1 MANRR
6 LGLFAAI
13 GILAIATIVPQLV
26 SGGPSEPAGIPS
38 TDVLVR
44 VVQPQAEPSSSPAG
58 QTGQS
63 GGSSGAPR
71 TPAASTGSLK
81 INATN
86 SSKHANA
93 EGGEAD
99 FDVNGSGPAP
109 ESSGSN
115 NQGTLEV
122 EVFTERATTAKPAA
136 SISGGPCP
144 KATTCD
150 RYQLRRA
157 RLPSTSSG
165 RVDIPYK
172 FNDEGR
178 RKLRAPAGLLESAFR
193 SSAQEWT
200 RWNSNLNFVHQ
211 GTTTAKF
218 AAEGPDGGCDDGINV
233 VTWHRFDPSVIAAVA
248 VCTDNSG
255 RVVRDVDLAM
265 NVTQHWEDVSGEP
278 DSRHSFDIRSIVT
291 HELGHWL
298 SFADTYGAADGKQTM
313 FGQADHG
320 ETSKRTLALGDVVG
334 VQTAY
339 PCGTG
344 DSCPR
349 TGIKND

>member
-1 MANRR
+1 MAHRR
-6 LGLFAAI
+6 LGILAAV
-13 GILAIATIVPQLV
+13 GILAIAAIVPQLV
-26 SGGPSEPAGIPS
+26 SGAPPDTAGVPS
-38 TDVLVR
+38 TDVLIR
-44 VVQPQAEPSSSPAG
+44 VVRPQSATPGDSGTAQQVGTASSASSSEAG
-58 QTGQS
+58 
-63 GGSSGAPR
+63 
-71 TPAASTGSLK
+71 STGRK
-81 INATN
+81 QINVVNN
-86 SSKHANA
+86 SDNA
-93 EGGEAD
+93 RARAG
-99 FDVNGSGPAP
+99 DVVYDQRQDNVTIEEQGSAH
-109 ESSGSN
+109 
-115 NQGTLEV
+115 TV
-122 EVFTERATTAKPAA
+122 EVFKERTTTTKTTDA
-136 SISGGPCP
+136 STAEEPCP
-144 KATTCD
+144 KATTCE

-165 RVDIPYK
+165 RVDIPYR

-178 RKLRAPAGLLESAFR
+178 RNLRAPAGLLESAFR
-193 SSAQEWT
+193 SSAQQWKS
-200 RWNSNLNFVHQ
+200 WNSNLNFIHQ
-211 GTTTAKF
+211 GTTTATF
-218 AAEGPDGGCDDGINV
+218 AAEGPDGGCDDGTNV
-233 VTWHRFDPSVIAAVA
+233 VTWHRFDASVIAAVS
-248 VCTDNSG
+248 VCTDDSG

-298 SFADTYGAADGKQTM
+298 SFADIYGGADSKQTM

-339 PCGTG
+339 PCHTG